1 MKKSKSM
8 RAAGALLVATLL
20 STSAVSG
27 TYAKYVT
34 SDSGSDTARVAKF
47 GVVVAAS
54 GSLFSETYIHEPEE
68 AGTTGLTVVSSSND
82 NVVAPGTNSGDGLTF
97 SITGTPEVATKIV
110 IDVTDADGGD
120 FTELSESEIWLK
132 KAAALPDVTNNT
144 TDTFAL
150 ENDYYPVQFTL
161 TKPDGSKTVGTL
173 AEIEAAL
180 EGLSTDFIEPNT
192 DLSTDYGTYT
202 LTWAWAFGNDDD
214 AVSGNDK
221 ADTLLGD
228 LAAGTGPEDI
238 STLEEGT
245 DYNLDCG
252 IQIKISVVQVD

>member
-54 GSLFSETYIHEPEE
+54 GSLFSETYIDEPEE
-68 AGTTGLTVVSSSND
+68 AGTTGLTVASSSND

-110 IDVTDADGGD
+110 IDVTDA
-120 FTELSESEIWLK
+120 SEIWLK
-132 KAAALPDVTNNT
+132 KADALPDVTNNT

-161 TKPDGSKTVGTL
+161 TKPDDTTTVGTL

-180 EGLSTDFIEPNT
+180 EGLSTDFIAPNT
-192 DLSTDYGTYT
+192 DLSTAYGTYT
-202 LTWAWAFGNDDD
+202 LTWAWAFDDN
-214 AVSGNDK
+214 NDK